1 MKNVVSGFL
10 HNRTVF
16 KSFYN
21 NITSL
26 IFFLIYDR
34 IVQNMKDAIWL
45 VDIAVIVDNP
55 RVSF

>member
-1 MKNVVSGFL
+1 MKNVVSGLL

-16 KSFYN
+16 KSFNN

-26 IFFLIYDR
+26 IFFLIYDQ
-34 IVQNMKDAIWL
+34 IVQNMKDVIWL

>member
-1 MKNVVSGFL
+1 MKNVVSGLL

-16 KSFYN
+16 KSFHN

-26 IFFLIYDR
+26 NLFLIYDR

>member
-1 MKNVVSGFL
+1 MKNVVSGLL

-16 KSFYN
+16 KSFRN

-26 IFFLIYDR
+26 NLFLIYDR